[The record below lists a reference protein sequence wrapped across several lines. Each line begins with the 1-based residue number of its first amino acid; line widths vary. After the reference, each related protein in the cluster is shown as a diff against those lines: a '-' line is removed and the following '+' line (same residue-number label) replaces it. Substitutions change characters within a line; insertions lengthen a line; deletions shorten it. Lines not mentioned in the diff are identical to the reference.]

1 MFSEQSNHAM
11 NQEEAVKRMTDK
23 QIFALGLFAVTTI
36 FSMLLTAMNIKAVM
50 EFGVP
55 AVIVC
60 QLPMALTGFYL
71 GYTLMTAG
79 RAEGLNDN

>member
-1 MFSEQSNHAM
+1 MTED
-11 NQEEAVKRMTDK
+11 EAVKRMTDK
-23 QIFALGLFAVTTI
+23 QVFALGLFAVTTI
-36 FSMLLTAMNIKAVM
+36 VSMLLTAMNIKAVM
-50 EFGVP
+50 EYGVP

-79 RAEGLNDN
+79 RSEGLNDN

>member
-1 MFSEQSNHAM
+1 
-11 NQEEAVKRMTDK
+11 
-23 QIFALGLFAVTTI
+23 
-36 FSMLLTAMNIKAVM
+36 M
-50 EFGVP
+50 EYGVP

>member
-1 MFSEQSNHAM
+1 MT
-11 NQEEAVKRMTDK
+11 QEEAVKRMTDK
-23 QIFALGLFAVTTI
+23 QIFALVLFAVTTI
-36 FSMLLTAMNIKAVM
+36 FSMLLTAMNIKTVM
-50 EFGVP
+50 GYGVP

-79 RAEGLNDN
+79 RSEGLNDN

>member
-1 MFSEQSNHAM
+1 M

-50 EFGVP
+50 EYGVL

-79 RAEGLNDN
+79 RTEGLNDN